1 MMVRTS
7 QIEAAF
13 TNFNSV
19 LSKMHTQGNDFVKS
33 QVERVWDEMTSL
45 QTAWHENVGSF
56 LATTV
61 NNHDV
66 YFTGTERDIVF
77 GYIIFDNGQTLADSW
92 TFIGQS
98 QTDRSFNI
106 NLESKH
112 ETFLKDI
119 AKTIGSRMYSA
130 DEIADCDLSGSSL

>member
-1 MMVRTS
+1 MVRPS

-19 LSKMHTQGNDFVKS
+19 LSQMHTQGDSFVKS

-45 QTAWHENVGSF
+45 QTAWHENIGNFS
-56 LATTV
+56 ATTV
-61 NNHDV
+61 NSHDV
-66 YFTGTERDIVF
+66 FFTGTERDIIF
-77 GYIIFDNGQTLADSW
+77 GYVLFDSGQILADSW
-92 TFIGQS
+92 TFVGES

-106 NLESKH
+106 NLELKH

-119 AKTIGSRMYSA
+119 AKALSCRMYSA
-130 DEIADCDLSGSSL
+130 DEIANCDLSGSSL